1 MIICNL
7 CAAIRIYA
15 NQQGE
20 RPSRG
25 PLRDREIFVKVRL
38 KLYSYC
44 ILLLSSITACY
55 SVRRLQCKVVT
66 SLLSSDTDKW
76 GHFIV
81 SSINANI
88 IFTTIHYPPSAMLP
102 HATHI
107 VLQFILRNCTNDLV
121 LFREMCNFPLWSLL
135 LILLISSMKLVME
148 VAAAVHMRAAV
159 SDGLQLKG
167 TFVLAL
173 RCQY

>member
-7 CAAIRIYA
+7 RAAIRIYA

-20 RPSRG
+20 RPRRG

-102 HATHI
+102 HTRSWTAGQGGRAFSALPGTQQTH
-107 VLQFILRNCTNDLV
+107 VGKLQVIIRQTQVPMFYK
-121 LFREMCNFPLWSLL
+121 FQ
-135 LILLISSMKLVME
+135 IS
-148 VAAAVHMRAAV
+148 APGQQVHL
-159 SDGLQLKG
+159 SEIFWQK
-167 TFVLAL
+167 
-173 RCQY
+173 

>member
-1 MIICNL
+1 MYASTYARTCNHL
-7 CAAIRIYA
+7 TLGLAKLTMLT
-15 NQQGE
+15 N
-20 RPSRG
+20 
-25 PLRDREIFVKVRL
+25 PLVPYDSCVGVPISCLFTVGSSIVSL
-38 KLYSYC
+38 SLYSVLNVKALVGSFNQEKALAGAFSMIVKTDGLFAAL

-102 HATHI
+102 HATLHCSTI
-107 VLQFILRNCTNDLV
+107 YI
-121 LFREMCNFPLWSLL
+121 E
-135 LILLISSMKLVME
+135 KLY
-148 VAAAVHMRAAV
+148 
-159 SDGLQLKG
+159 K
-167 TFVLAL
+167 
-173 RCQY
+173 

>member
-15 NQQGE
+15 NKQGE

-44 ILLLSSITACY
+44 ILLLSSITACC

-88 IFTTIHYPPSAMLP
+88 IFTTIHYPPLAMLP
-102 HATHI
+102 QCHMPPGGVDAAGAEPGLVQVI
-107 VLQFILRNCTNDLV
+107 SWCILSWPVTRL
-121 LFREMCNFPLWSLL
+121 LPSLL
-135 LILLISSMKLVME
+135 PSRVMQWQF
-148 VAAAVHMRAAV
+148 
-159 SDGLQLKG
+159 QLS
-167 TFVLAL
+167 LS
-173 RCQY
+173 

>member
-7 CAAIRIYA
+7 RAAIRIYA

-20 RPSRG
+20 RPRRG

-88 IFTTIHYPPSAMLP
+88 IFTTIHCPP
-102 HATHI
+102 
-107 VLQFILRNCTNDLV
+107 FG
-121 LFREMCNFPLWSLL
+121 NFGHYLL
-135 LILLISSMKLVME
+135 LILLISSMKL
-148 VAAAVHMRAAV
+148 
-159 SDGLQLKG
+159 
-167 TFVLAL
+167 
-173 RCQY
+173 